1 MALTGTQRDAV
12 ALAIARGQNV
22 KTAAKETGVGLRT
35 LHRWLAE
42 DPAFRQ
48 RVNELRE
55 GLFSQAAGRL
65 SDLAGQATET
75 LGGLLRSE
83 DEKVRLQAA
92 RIIFEAAGNFRQ
104 MTEVSARLATLEQQA
119 KERNDTWRLNSPT
132 THPPGEATT
141 RSTAAEIPIPVLN
154 QQGELAAL
162 APKLAQYLR
171 ARVENYK
178 EYLGLTPQE
187 AVAKATAP
195 CPNAENSIGSVPPE
209 LLSWGDLETL
219 YRSDPATALEKWV
232 QTREAAR
239 DELQSGARAA
249 SAVQPDASLWWL
261 ARFLAV
267 RDELAAEWQPRD
279 GCERLLVDQAAQ
291 AHTLLLFWQEE
302 VNARTALVTLGGR
315 REVGR
320 EQPRVDDRQAMEM
333 AMGMVERYHAMFAR
347 TAKTL
352 GDLRRGRPAVV
363 VGRAGQVNFAQQLV
377 NLNTAKG

>member
-119 KERNDTWRLNSPT
+119 EERNDTC
-132 THPPGEATT
+132 
-141 RSTAAEIPIPVLN
+141 
-154 QQGELAAL
+154 
-162 APKLAQYLR
+162 AQ
-171 ARVENYK
+171 
-178 EYLGLTPQE
+178 
-187 AVAKATAP
+187 
-195 CPNAENSIGSVPPE
+195 
-209 LLSWGDLETL
+209 
-219 YRSDPATALEKWV
+219 
-232 QTREAAR
+232 
-239 DELQSGARAA
+239 
-249 SAVQPDASLWWL
+249 
-261 ARFLAV
+261 
-267 RDELAAEWQPRD
+267 
-279 GCERLLVDQAAQ
+279 
-291 AHTLLLFWQEE
+291 
-302 VNARTALVTLGGR
+302 
-315 REVGR
+315 
-320 EQPRVDDRQAMEM
+320 
-333 AMGMVERYHAMFAR
+333 
-347 TAKTL
+347 
-352 GDLRRGRPAVV
+352 
-363 VGRAGQVNFAQQLV
+363 
-377 NLNTAKG
+377 